1 VLGGTK
7 REEEVLGQTLATML
21 GSAVLMKRPA
31 EERMLVL
38 GVGLQGLRGGSEVFE
53 EMVGLCLRVL

>member
-21 GSAVLMKRPA
+21 GTAVLIKRPA

>member
-21 GSAVLMKRPA
+21 GTAVLIKRPS